1 MKTQSNTF
9 KVLKEYM
16 ILTAATLLMDIGIY
30 VFKYPNNFTFGGITG
45 VSILLS
51 KVTPLTTAT
60 INLIFNMG
68 LLIVGIIILGKG
80 FTSKTIYVST
90 LSAVMI
96 YILEKIWYI
105 PAPLTSEP
113 MLELVFAVLLPAL
126 ASAVLFNMNASSGG
140 TDIIAMILK
149 KYTSLNIGMC
159 LLCVDIFIAVST
171 FIVFDIQTGLFALLG
186 LMAKSLII
194 DNVIESINTCKYFN
208 VICNNPEPICDFI
221 CSKLDRSATVYEAQG
236 AFSHQKK
243 YVIMTAMKRRQAVE
257 LRNFIRQTEPTAFIL
272 ISNTSEIIGKGFRG
286 FN

>member
-51 KVTPLTTAT
+51 KVTPLSTAT

-126 ASAVLFNMNASSGG
+126 SSAVLFNMNASSGG

-159 LLCVDIFIAVST
+159 LLCVDIFIAIST

-186 LMAKSLII
+186 LMSKSLII

-236 AFSHQKK
+236 AYSHQKK
-243 YVIMTAMKRRQAVE
+243 YVIMTAMKRRQAIE

>member
-1 MKTQSNTF
+1 MEEQNKAL
-9 KVLKEYM
+9 KVIKEYA
-16 ILTAATLLMDIGIY
+16 ILTASTLLMDIGIY

-45 VSILLS
+45 VSILLA
-51 KVTPLTTAT
+51 KITPLSTAT

-68 LLIVGIIILGKG
+68 LLILGIIILGKG
-80 FTSKTIYVST
+80 FTTKTAYVST

-96 YILEKIWYI
+96 YVFEKVWYI
-105 PAPLTSEP
+105 PSPITNEP

-126 ASAVLFNMNASSGG
+126 ASAILFNMNASTGG

-159 LLCVDIFIAVST
+159 LLCVDIFIAIST
-171 FIVFDIQTGLFALLG
+171 FIVFDMQTGLFALLG

-208 VICNNPEPICDFI
+208 VICNEPEPICDFI
-221 CSKLDRSATVYEAQG
+221 CQKLDRSATVYEAQG

-243 YVIMTAMKRRQAVE
+243 YVIMTAMKRRQAIE

>member
-51 KVTPLTTAT
+51 KVTPLSTAT

-68 LLIVGIIILGKG
+68 LLVVGIIILGKG

-126 ASAVLFNMNASSGG
+126 SSAVLFNMNASSGG

-149 KYTSLNIGMC
+149 KYTSFNIGMC
-159 LLCVDIFIAVST
+159 LLCVDIFIAIST

-208 VICNNPEPICDFI
+208 VICNSPEPICDFI

-243 YVIMTAMKRRQAVE
+243 YVIMTAMKRRQAIE